1 MRQAAGT
8 LPSNPELKQHP
19 FSLKQQSKGNTMIL
33 GRYIKG
39 QAKGRM
45 PLAALA
51 LTFFSIA
58 TNPVQAK
65 ETMSQNSKLP
75 GPLKNVHRIVTMGDS
90 ITQAGEQPGGYVSL
104 LRTYFAV
111 LYPDQHIEVMNAGI
125 SGHKSTDMEARF
137 QKDVIAHS
145 PDLVTISVGV
155 NDVWHGYR
163 DFARGID
170 HPNGELPAGVSVS
183 LYREKVTAM
192 IEEAQAAK
200 EKVALLSP
208 TLIYE
213 NLDSVE
219 NKKMME
225 YVDVMRDLAREHHCM
240 FIDMNKPFRN
250 AIGVY
255 QRYAGKTTN
264 LLTSDGVHMNPAGNK
279 LMAYTI
285 LRGLGV
291 PEKDIL
297 NLKP

>member
-1 MRQAAGT
+1 MIFG
-8 LPSNPELKQHP
+8 SH
-19 FSLKQQSKGNTMIL
+19 SKGQTRSAIFFS
-33 GRYIKG
+33 
-39 QAKGRM
+39 
-45 PLAALA
+45 ALA
-51 LTFFSIA
+51 LALFAAIPA
-58 TNPVQAK
+58 GA
-65 ETMSQNSKLP
+65 ETHMSQNSTLP
-75 GPLKNVHRIVTMGDS
+75 ASLKNVHRIVTMGDS
-90 ITQAGEQPGGYVSL
+90 ITQAGEQPGGYVAL
-104 LRTYFAV
+104 LRTYFAI
-111 LYPDQHIEVMNAGI
+111 LYPSQHIEVINAGI
-125 SGHKSTDMEARF
+125 SGHKSTDMQARF

-170 HPNGELPAGVSVS
+170 HPNGDLPAGVSVS

-192 IEEAQAAK
+192 IEAAQAAK
-200 EKVALLSP
+200 AQVALLSP

-213 NLDSVE
+213 NLYSVE
-219 NKKMME
+219 NKKLME
-225 YVDVMRDLAREHHCM
+225 YINVMRDLAREHHCM
-240 FIDMNKPFRN
+240 FIDLNKPFRT
-250 AIGVY
+250 IISTY

-291 PEKDIL
+291 PEKDII